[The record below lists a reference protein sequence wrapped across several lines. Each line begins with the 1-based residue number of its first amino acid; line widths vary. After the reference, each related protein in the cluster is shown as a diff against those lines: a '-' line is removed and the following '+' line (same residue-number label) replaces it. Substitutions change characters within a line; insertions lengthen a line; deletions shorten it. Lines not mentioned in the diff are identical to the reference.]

1 MDLKEITNVLSDG
14 NRRLCLLKLIY
25 IVPERIVRHLL
36 MEIHIPLLFMEPQ
49 FVNKQNYYVFHGRV
63 TQFFANNS
71 STQCRITMKF
81 LHNLFLTMK

>member
-1 MDLKEITNVLSDG
+1 
-14 NRRLCLLKLIY
+14 
-25 IVPERIVRHLL
+25 
-36 MEIHIPLLFMEPQ
+36 MEIHILLLFMEPQ